1 MNITYDHYTLSD
13 SKATFSGI
21 SKKAVFK
28 LPKKQLSKYRKM
40 IRKDGGAPKNTKFE

>member
-21 SKKAVFK
+21 AGKDVFK
-28 LPKKQLSKYRKM
+28 FPKKQLSKYRKM
-40 IRKDGGAPKNTKFE
+40 IRKDGGAPKNAKYE